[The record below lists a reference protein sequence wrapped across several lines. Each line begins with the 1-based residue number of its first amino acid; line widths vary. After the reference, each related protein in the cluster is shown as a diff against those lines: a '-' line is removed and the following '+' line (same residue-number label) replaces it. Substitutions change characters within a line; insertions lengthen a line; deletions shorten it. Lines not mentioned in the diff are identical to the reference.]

1 MKKILIF
8 ILSLMPAIGFCQEE
22 PAQIQA
28 VDLGLS
34 VKWANMDL
42 GAKSE
47 YGYGEP
53 FAWGETKTKARFRR
67 VNYEFFKPASSVYKT
82 IGKDI
87 SGTEYD
93 AARKQLG
100 GTWRMPRQK
109 EWIELVKKCK
119 WTLEREGNSYYI
131 KVTGK
136 TGAYIIIY
144 IGNYRSIIDYWTST
158 NSTVHDNFDRR
169 AWRISFSLD
178 GKKIKKENSC
188 IGRERGLCIR
198 PVCE

>member
-1 MKKILIF
+1 M
-8 ILSLMPAIGFCQEE
+8 
-22 PAQIQA
+22 
-28 VDLGLS
+28 
-34 VKWANMDL
+34 
-42 GAKSE
+42 
-47 YGYGEP
+47 
-53 FAWGETKTKARFRR
+53 
-67 VNYEFFKPASSVYKT
+67 YKT

-144 IGNYRSIIDYWTST
+144 LGNYRSIIDYWTST
-158 NSTVHDNFDRR
+158 NSTVDDNFDRR
-169 AWRISFSLD
+169 AWRISFFLD